1 MLQNGT
7 IVAIDVIMSLGD
19 AGLIDYELQWYT
31 TIGSAEVK
39 NYFVEKINSDKSHD
53 RCGFV
58 YEAGSYNFRGFSGN
72 HIHIPSDIRVIH
84 HPDYVEYFWI
94 CI

>member
-1 MLQNGT
+1 
-7 IVAIDVIMSLGD
+7 MSLGD
-19 AGLIDYELQWYT
+19 ADLITYELQWYT

-39 NYFVEKINSDKSHD
+39 NYFVDKINSDKSQG

-58 YEAGSYNFRGFSGN
+58 YEAGSYDFRGFSGN
-72 HIHIPSDIRVIH
+72 HIHIPSDIRVINN
-84 HPDYVEYFWI
+84 PEYVEFFWI